1 MNEFQIIKKYF
12 SSLAKLS
19 EGSFN
24 LTDDIFFDKEKK
36 IGISIDT
43 YVEGIHFLDFKKPDL
58 VFKKVLR
65 SSISDLVCKGITPK
79 YYFVSFSANKKS
91 YSKNNILKIRTALK
105 SEQKKFN
112 IIL

>member
-58 VFKKVLR
+58 VKLLDPDKIYPGVNPPILNFSENLKIKVL
-65 SSISDLVCKGITPK
+65 
-79 YYFVSFSANKKS
+79 
-91 YSKNNILKIRTALK
+91 
-105 SEQKKFN
+105 E
-112 IIL
+112 